1 MTGQEQNNI
10 LLENPVVRPAPG
22 QRPGE
27 LEVFFMML
35 EGAVRDR
42 HTAVASSSV
51 IGGTLFGQLLD
62 MVGRT
67 MQPNGLRL
75 LCAEGPQVVTMDDY
89 SRVRNSPRR
98 RSLPVFV
105 CINDPWSPGLLP
117 VRIEIDPSEEDLAG
131 SLGCGILEFA
141 TRRPAPGFG
150 RMLVAGAVL
159 VVENEL

>member
-10 LLENPVVRPAPG
+10 LLENPVAGPAPV
-22 QRPGE
+22 QWPDD
-27 LEVFFMML
+27 LDLFFMML

-42 HTAVASSSV
+42 HAAVASSAV
-51 IGGTLFGQLLD
+51 MGGGLFGQLLD
-62 MVGRT
+62 KVGRT
-67 MQPNGLRL
+67 MQPDGQRL
-75 LCAEGPQVVTMDDY
+75 LCADGPLVVTPEEY
-89 SRVRNSPRR
+89 SRLRNSPRR
-98 RSLPVFV
+98 RQLPVFV

-117 VRIEIDPSEEDLAG
+117 VEVKDDPSEEDLAG

-159 VVENEL
+159 VVENEI